1 MLHHA
6 PGGNGIDK
14 LVDDLFQSDKLGF
27 EAVPELISTL
37 CAPYTLLMPRSTN
50 FAVVLAPVQGSDV
63 DAIAAAH
70 RMAVWQLAQRLAA
83 DLAR

>member
-27 EAVPELISTL
+27 EAVPELIQAGGGKGKRIHSVGKYGMQT
-37 CAPYTLLMPRSTN
+37 
-50 FAVVLAPVQGSDV
+50 
-63 DAIAAAH
+63 
-70 RMAVWQLAQRLAA
+70 
-83 DLAR
+83 